1 MQSEY
6 CKGVKVS
13 MALELERLALT
24 SCGRA
29 TGWAGGRL
37 YSLHGAS
44 PGSDAMCSELASTFG
59 LREYKPKT
67 RENITYGVSS

>member
-24 SCGRA
+24 SCGPA
-29 TGWAGGRL
+29 TASGWIGGRL
-37 YSLHGAS
+37 YPLHGAS
-44 PGSDAMCSELASTFG
+44 PGSDAIVSEL
-59 LREYKPKT
+59 
-67 RENITYGVSS
+67 VSALDCVNTSRRQGRI